1 MSASHPPESP
11 SSSDSHLP
19 HNFIFLPAT
28 TLLVVM
34 ILFGLQAALTPGV
47 PTSGHGHDHAATEHG
62 DALSSDLSDND
73 HRQQKMAQAPT
84 PKTADQLPVIAQL
97 PDFAFIERQGK
108 TVASQ
113 DIQGKVWIADFIFTS
128 CQAECPLM
136 NVEMQKIQRAFPDG
150 DVKMLS
156 FSVDPETDTPQRLTD
171 YANQFEAGD
180 HWLFFT
186 GEREALHQ
194 FAINDFKLS
203 VQPLDTDP
211 SHEHHGGHAPAAEG
225 TSPFLHSQ
233 KFVLLDQQQ
242 RIRGYYDSTDPTDI
256 KQLIEV
262 DIPALLAAAS

>member
-1 MSASHPPESP
+1 MSAPHPPESP
-11 SSSDSHLP
+11 LSSHKGLP
-19 HNFIFLPAT
+19 PNFIFLPAT
-28 TLLVVM
+28 TLLVV
-34 ILFGLQAALTPGV
+34 ILLFGLQAVLTPG
-47 PTSGHGHDHAATEHG
+47 SHQEAT
-62 DALSSDLSDND
+62 LSTDLNDNA
-73 HRQQKMAQAPT
+73 HRQQKVAQEPT
-84 PKTADQLPVIAQL
+84 PKTADQLPIIAQL
-97 PDFAFIERQGK
+97 RDFTFVERSGK
-108 TVASQ
+108 KVVSS
-113 DIQGKVWIADFIFTS
+113 DIHGKVWVADFIFTA

-136 NVEMQKIQRAFPDG
+136 NVEMQKIQRKFPTG

-156 FSVDPETDTPQRLTD
+156 FSVDPETDTPERLRD
-171 YANQFEAGD
+171 YATQFEAGE

-186 GEREALHQ
+186 GDRQDLHH

-211 SHEHHGGHAPAAEG
+211 SHEHHGGHAPAAKG

-233 KFVLLDQQQ
+233 KFVLLDEQQ

>member
-1 MSASHPPESP
+1 MSASHPPES
-11 SSSDSHLP
+11 SSDTHLP
-19 HNFIFLPAT
+19 QNFIFLPAT

-34 ILFGLQAALTPGV
+34 LLFGLQAALTPGQ
-47 PTSGHGHDHAATEHG
+47 PGADHGQDHAADHHET
-62 DALSSDLSDND
+62 LSSDLSDNQ
-73 HRQQKMAQAPT
+73 HRQQKVAQAPT
-84 PKTADQLPVIAQL
+84 AKTADQLPVIAQL
-97 PDFAFIERQGK
+97 PDFTFTERKGEA
-108 TVASQ
+108 VASS
-113 DIQGKVWIADFIFTS
+113 DIQGKVWIADFIFTA

-136 NVEMQKIQRAFPDG
+136 NLEMQKIQRAFPDG
-150 DVKMLS
+150 EVKMLS
-156 FSVDPETDTPQRLTD
+156 FSVDPETDTPERLRD
-171 YANQFEAGD
+171 YARQFEAGE

-203 VQPLDTDP
+203 VQPLETDA